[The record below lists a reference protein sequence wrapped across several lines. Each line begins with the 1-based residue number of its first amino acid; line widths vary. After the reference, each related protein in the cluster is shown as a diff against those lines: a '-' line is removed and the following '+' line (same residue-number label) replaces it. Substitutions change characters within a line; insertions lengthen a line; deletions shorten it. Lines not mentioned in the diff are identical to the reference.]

1 MRAWVC
7 GCVGVCVCVCVCVHI
22 LDEWLRQATRPRSS
36 SAEAQREGVVQKY
49 HTNIVSDSEM
59 DAALADRQIRTQEV
73 QKYPTETLKESEIE
87 AALAEAKGEI
97 DSKRGLGVILKH
109 HIERELGVIK
119 KHHIERGLGIILK
132 HHIERGLGLILK
144 YHIGGWRFFRN
155 IT

>member
-1 MRAWVC
+1 MCRVCQCVCVCVCVCVRACVRA
-7 GCVGVCVCVCVCVHI
+7 CVGVWLCGCVCVCVCVHI

-49 HTNIVSDSEM
+49 HTNILSDSEM
-59 DAALADRQIRTQEV
+59 DAALADRQIRTQEG

-109 HIERELGVIK
+109 HIER
-119 KHHIERGLGIILK
+119 
-132 HHIERGLGLILK
+132 GLGLILK